1 MINIRRAEPTDIL
14 QIVDFQ
20 IKMAAETEDFHLNRK
35 TVTEG
40 VTHIFDQKKKGYYLV
55 AESDKKIIASML
67 ILYEWS
73 DWRNGNVIWLHSVY
87 VKPEFRGS
95 GVFRTMYNHIKQ
107 TVIKDDSIMGIR
119 LYVDKNNK
127 DAQLV
132 YRKLGMNDEHYRT
145 FEWMKNF

>member
-1 MINIRRAEPTDIL
+1 MINIRRAKPIDIL

-20 IKMAAETEDFHLNRK
+20 IKMAAETENLHLNRK

-55 AESDKKIIASML
+55 AESDKKIIASIL

-107 TVIKDDSIMGIR
+107 TVLKDDSIMGIR
-119 LYVDKNNK
+119 LYVDKNNL
-127 DAQLV
+127 DAQMV

>member
-1 MINIRRAEPTDIL
+1 MINIRRAEPIDIL

-20 IKMAAETEDFHLNRK
+20 IKMAAETEDLHLNRK
-35 TVTEG
+35 TVTKG
-40 VTHIFDQKKKGYYLV
+40 VTHIFDQNKKGYYLV
-55 AESDKKIIASML
+55 GESDKKIIASIL

-132 YRKLGMNDEHYRT
+132 YRKLGMNEEHYRT